1 MPVFEFKSPE
11 GKTYQITGPEGATQE
26 QAFQILQQQIGAG
39 TAQEQKPK
47 KSIGKEFIESFT
59 PDKDSSVQKYL
70 SEGMLGRVGKGIGEA
85 VARKTLSKEDYAR
98 IVRQEKEPKP
108 ETKQPT
114 IAESF
119 KQLKDFAVEHPGAT
133 VAEFIK
139 AIPQDPE
146 LLFPF
151 LGEAGGATK
160 VAQIVGK
167 LAGRFG
173 TTAEKAAVAGAKVAT
188 VGAKGAAAGGGM
200 EAAAQ
205 GFEGKFNP
213 SSIASTAI
221 MMGVLPMLHT
231 GTRMTVSQYRAL
243 AAEGH
248 LKPMSEERAVDLLKQ
263 MGVPEEANVSPKDL
277 AAEINRQLGIKTYAE
292 VKQTTESRRKDVKQ
306 AFKDTGEADYLEFKA
321 REREQFTQ
329 DYAKRQ
335 EELAAKKQA
344 EELAAKKQ
352 ATETAQKEELARKE
366 ADVEAA
372 WNKYKQNPN
381 ISKEDAFAQAE
392 RERSIQQAKDKIEA
406 ELDSL
411 TYKLSKPRVG
421 TNRNMKGQ
429 ADPEVLAAIGL
440 VGGGAAI
447 GYALGPEDQ
456 KLESAIA
463 GGVGGLVAKR
473 LPQMVEAFKKDW
485 RSASVKAGTTAG
497 IVGGVA
503 ALDENNRA
511 EGLLIGS
518 AIAGS
523 RFARKVA
530 AMPTDEYIKLRNGE
544 LAVSERQAWQL
555 KSAFQTLV
563 PDISRRE
570 AISSAIEKNDL
581 SGLNAKER
589 LVANTWKGISNEYAR
604 LGKDAG
610 LINGFIENYVSHVVQ
625 KKNLPQS
632 KVKEFLSM
640 LGLEE
645 QQGLNLGQTST
656 KSKFGKERKY
666 ATFEEL
672 QNALKGTD
680 LEIKTRDIAEI
691 AEIYK
696 KSMDT
701 AIANKNLIE
710 QFKKTHIGDKNT
722 PALISTSDKGGFGYQ
737 SINHPQMRGYLVHP
751 DVKDALQFVF
761 DARDR
766 NSALAAAKAVS
777 MATKR
782 LNVSISY
789 FHAASLL
796 QAAIQSGYIGGKSG
810 VDAALKQFKEGMK
823 GDFTDKL
830 LKSGLKVDPPTDVN
844 PEALTQLGALLDDT
858 MNKALGTSGKV
869 GEKTLGFIED
879 KQRKLFDRVTWDYL
893 HTGLKLAVATEKY
906 NQAMLRNEKL
916 PPEKRLSEQQILE
929 GVSSYTNDTFG
940 GLDWFRVMSESQ
952 TAGGRWVASKMLKP
966 GSRDFLQVMMFAPD
980 WTIST
985 VRAMTKALPG
995 STSNPVNARLA
1006 QQYAFRT
1013 ALIYGI
1019 LMNAANY
1026 QLSGHSIFEN
1036 KDPTKLDLGDGRKM
1050 QVSKH
1055 AMEFPEWLHNPR
1067 QTMLNKMGW
1076 LPKEIL
1082 TQAFNKEY
1090 LSASGKAPPMDSRLK
1105 HILKGATPIG
1115 AQGLSGGGTVAEKAT
1130 RLGLGTFGMPI
1141 YGYTKEQMDEMKR
1154 NKKKKKE

>member
-98 IVRQEKEPKP
+98 IIRQEKEPKP

-114 IAESF
+114 ITESF

-160 VAQIVGK
+160 VAQVVGK

-173 TTAEKAAVAGAKVAT
+173 ATAEKAAVAGTKVAT

-248 LKPMSEERAVDLLKQ
+248 IKPMSEERAVDLLKQ

-277 AAEINRQLGIKTYAE
+277 AAEINRQLGIKSEAE
-292 VKQTTESRRKDVKQ
+292 VKQKTESRRKDVKQ

-321 REREQFTQ
+321 GEREQLTK

-335 EELAAKKQA
+335 EELAANKQALEAKQA
-344 EELAAKKQ
+344 EEV
-352 ATETAQKEELARKE
+352 ARKE
-366 ADVEAA
+366 ADIEAA
-372 WNKYKQNPN
+372 WAKYKQNPQV
-381 ISKEDAFAQAE
+381 SKEDAFAQAE

-406 ELDSL
+406 EFDSL
-411 TYKLSKPRVG
+411 TDKLSKPRVG

-429 ADPEVLAAIGL
+429 ADPELLASLGL
-440 VGGGAAI
+440 VGGGAAL
-447 GYALGPEDQ
+447 GYALGEEDQ
-456 KLESAIA
+456 KFEAAIA
-463 GGVGGLVAKR
+463 GGIGGLVAKR
-473 LPQMVEAFKKDW
+473 LPTMVEAFKKDW
-485 RSASVKAGTTAG
+485 KSASVKAGTAAG

-503 ALDENNRA
+503 ALDHDNRA
-511 EGLLIGS
+511 EGLIIGS

-523 RFARKVA
+523 RFARRVA

-555 KSAFQTLV
+555 KAAFKTLV
-563 PDISRRE
+563 PDEVRRE
-570 AISSAIEKNDL
+570 AISTAIEKNDL
-581 SGLNAKER
+581 SKLNTNER
-589 LVANTWKGISNEYAR
+589 LVANTWKGIANEYAK

-645 QQGLNLGQTST
+645 QQGLTLGQTSM

-666 ATFEEL
+666 ETFEEL

-680 LEIKTRDIAEI
+680 LEIKTKDIAEI

-722 PALISTSDKGGFGYQ
+722 PALISTADKGGFGYE

-751 DVKDALQFVF
+751 DIKDALQFVF

-782 LNVSISY
+782 LNVSMSY

-796 QAAIQSGYIGGKSG
+796 QAAFQSGYIGGKSG

-830 LKSGLKVDPPTDVN
+830 LKSGLKVDPPSDVN

-858 MNKALGTSGKV
+858 MNKALGTSSKA

-985 VRAMTKALPG
+985 VRAMTKAFPG
-995 STSNPVNARLA
+995 GTSNPVNARLA

-1019 LMNAANY
+1019 GMNLANY
-1026 QLSGHSIFEN
+1026 WLSGHSIFDN

-1055 AMEFPEWLHNPR
+1055 AMEFPEWLHDPR

-1090 LSASGKAPPMDSRLK
+1090 LSASGKAPPMESRLK
-1105 HILKGATPIG
+1105 HILKGVAPMSL
-1115 AQGLSGGGTVAEKAT
+1115 QGLSGPGTPEEKASRVGMGTV
-1130 RLGLGTFGMPI
+1130 GMPI
-1141 YGYTKEQMDEMKR
+1141 SGYTKEQKAEMSR

>member
-98 IVRQEKEPKP
+98 IIRQEKEPKP

-114 IAESF
+114 ITESF

-160 VAQIVGK
+160 VAQVVGK

-173 TTAEKAAVAGAKVAT
+173 ATAEKAAVAGTKVAT
-188 VGAKGAAAGGGM
+188 VGAKGAAAGGGT

-248 LKPMSEERAVDLLKQ
+248 VKPMSEERAVDLLKQ

-277 AAEINRQLGIKTYAE
+277 AAEINRQLGIKPASE

-321 REREQFTQ
+321 KEREQYTQ

-335 EELAAKKQA
+335 EELAANKQALEAKQA
-344 EELAAKKQ
+344 EEV
-352 ATETAQKEELARKE
+352 ARKE
-366 ADVEAA
+366 ADIEAA
-372 WNKYKQNPN
+372 WAKYKQNPQV
-381 ISKEDAFAQAE
+381 SKEDAFHQAE
-392 RERSIQQAKDKIEA
+392 RERSIQQAKDKIES
-406 ELDSL
+406 EFDSL
-411 TYKLSKPRVG
+411 TDKLSKPRVG

-429 ADPEVLAAIGL
+429 ADPELLASLGL
-440 VGGGAAI
+440 LGGGAAL
-447 GYALGPEDQ
+447 GYALGEEDQ
-456 KLESAIA
+456 KFEAAIA
-463 GGVGGLVAKR
+463 GGIGGLVAKR
-473 LPQMVEAFKKDW
+473 LPAMVEAFKKDW
-485 RSASVKAGTTAG
+485 KSASVKAGTAAG

-503 ALDENNRA
+503 ALDHDNRA
-511 EGLLIGS
+511 EGLIIGS

-523 RFARKVA
+523 RFARRVA
-530 AMPTDEYIKLRNGE
+530 AMPTDEFIKIRNGE

-563 PDISRRE
+563 PDEVRRE
-570 AISSAIEKNDL
+570 AISTAIEKNDL
-581 SGLNAKER
+581 SKLNNNER
-589 LVANTWKGISNEYAR
+589 LVANTWKGIANEYAK

-645 QQGLNLGQTST
+645 QQGLTLGQTSM

-666 ATFEEL
+666 ETFEEL

-680 LEIKTRDIAEI
+680 LEIKTKDIAEI

-722 PALISTSDKGGFGYQ
+722 PALISTADKGGFGYE

-782 LNVSISY
+782 LDVSMSY

-823 GDFTDKL
+823 GDFTDKM
-830 LKSGLKVDPPTDVN
+830 LKAGLKVGPPSDVN

-858 MNKALGTSGKV
+858 MNKALGTSSKV

-985 VRAMTKALPG
+985 VRAMTKAFPG
-995 STSNPVNARLA
+995 STSNPVNARLS

-1026 QLSGHSIFEN
+1026 QLSGHSIFDN

-1055 AMEFPEWLHNPR
+1055 AMEFPEWLHDPR

-1090 LSASGKAPPMDSRLK
+1090 LSASGKAPQMESRLK

-1115 AQGLSGGGTVAEKAT
+1115 AQGLSGGGTVAEKAA

-1141 YGYTKEQMDEMKR
+1141 YGYTKEQLDEMKR
-1154 NKKKKKE
+1154 EQKKKRKKE